1 MDEAF
6 IYLVKVNIALVV
18 FYLFYRLLFSQ
29 DTFFVIRRFC
39 LWTILGVFIYLS
51 FGCIFIRRRTKD
63 GYSASGCSI
72 RTQFTSRSKR
82 VPGRTSSISGRLGYS
97 KVLLLG
103 YRNTFT
109 RSDCYSIGFNRSA
122 SL

>member
-6 IYLVKVNIALVV
+6 IYLIKVNIALVV

-39 LWTILGVFIYLS
+39 LWTILGVS
-51 FGCIFIRRRTKD
+51 FVYPLVAFSFEEEQKMAIQQAVVQ
-63 GYSASGCSI
+63 YAPN
-72 RTQFTSRSKR
+72 SRSKR

>member
-6 IYLVKVNIALVV
+6 IYLIKVNIALVV

-39 LWTILGVFIYLS
+39 LWTILGVSFIYPLVVFS
-51 FGCIFIRRRTKD
+51 FEEEQKMAIQQAVVQ
-63 GYSASGCSI
+63 YAPNLLPEVS
-72 RTQFTSRSKR
+72 
-82 VPGRTSSISGRLGYS
+82 VSSISGRLGYS

>member
-1 MDEAF
+1 MD
-6 IYLVKVNIALVV
+6 NIGC
-18 FYLFYRLLFSQ
+18 
-29 DTFFVIRRFC
+29 I
-39 LWTILGVFIYLS
+39 IYLS

-63 GYSASGCSI
+63 GYSTSGCSI